1 MQLLLILNSLL
12 NISERLQVLLQ
23 VGNWEMGRVWAS
35 HLKKKK
41 ITKGIKSP
49 SSVQLQDHLWG
60 FLSKLSKDASP
71 FFFFFFKQQ
80 KGKVMPKHISISSE
94 KTTQWIL
101 PEPANV

>member
-41 ITKGIKSP
+41 KSQKESNHQVLFSCKTIFGGSFP
-49 SSVQLQDHLWG
+49 SFPKMPV
-60 FLSKLSKDASP
+60 LS
-71 FFFFFFKQQ
+71 FFFFFLQTTEG
-80 KGKVMPKHISISSE
+80 KGN
-94 KTTQWIL
+94 
-101 PEPANV
+101 A